1 MLGENKVANAYRVEG
16 NRLVSKGLVL
26 WRGAGTMLRKGGGQI
41 YVCVYGRVSNERQ
54 FILIIL
60 SKSR

>member
-26 WRGAGTMLRKGGGQI
+26 WRGAGNMLRNGGGDRFMF
-41 YVCVYGRVSNERQ
+41 VYMVGFPMRDNL
-54 FILIIL
+54 F
-60 SKSR
+60 